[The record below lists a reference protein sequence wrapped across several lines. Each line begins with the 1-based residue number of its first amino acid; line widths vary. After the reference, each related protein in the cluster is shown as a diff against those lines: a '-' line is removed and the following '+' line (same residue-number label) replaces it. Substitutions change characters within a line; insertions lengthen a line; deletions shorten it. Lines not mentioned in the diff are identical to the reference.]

1 MVLCPVCRPGDGVAY
16 GGAVR
21 ESERCGHCAVSAA
34 EKGVCTPVIAS
45 HYGMPF
51 IMKEDCKKINTDNT
65 LGPTRDATRHATLK
79 GKVTARNA
87 GYL

>member
-1 MVLCPVCRPGDGVAY
+1 MKGVA
-16 GGAVR
+16 
-21 ESERCGHCAVSAA
+21 AVSCP
-34 EKGVCTPVIAS
+34 KQRRGVGVAPVEAS

-51 IMKEDCKKINTDNT
+51 SMKEDCKKINTDNT
-65 LGPTRDATRHATLK
+65 LGPTRDATGHATLK